1 MHAIIY
7 FAYICIGITNIMIV
21 NTTVKPILR
30 FRRWSRKSY
39 AMFLS
44 MGKCVT
50 IGYLKKSVIEASL
63 NKQQAPTSYTYI
75 HQEDLDISAEEESGS
90 LSGVLQIP
98 LFLAIL
104 PQSLHTVSFYG
115 ASEPVKQNNQYNRR
129 SEPDEYV
136 NCIYPAHFNF
146 LYKNS

>member
-1 MHAIIY
+1 
-7 FAYICIGITNIMIV
+7 MIV

-39 AMFLS
+39 AMFVS

-63 NKQQAPTSYTYI
+63 NKQQVSISYTYI
-75 HQEDLDISAEEESGS
+75 RQEDLNTSAEEECGS
-90 LSGVLQIP
+90 LSDILQTP
-98 LFLAIL
+98 LFLTIL
-104 PQSLHTVSFYG
+104 PQSLNTVSFYG
-115 ASEPVKQNNQYNRR
+115 VSELVKQNNQYNRE
-129 SEPDEYV
+129 SEPDKYV

>member
-1 MHAIIY
+1 
-7 FAYICIGITNIMIV
+7 MIV
-21 NTTVKPILR
+21 DTTVKPILR

-63 NKQQAPTSYTYI
+63 NKQQAPISYTYTN
-75 HQEDLDISAEEESGS
+75 QEDLNTSAEEESGS
-90 LSGVLQIP
+90 SPDILQTSFLIAMLLQCLSKDR
-98 LFLAIL
+98 FY
-104 PQSLHTVSFYG
+104 SVSDF
-115 ASEPVKQNNQYNRR
+115 VKQSNQYYWKN
-129 SEPDEYV
+129 EPDEYL